1 MVGKICATV
10 SLAGLLLIP
19 FRTAA
24 AELSAFDQFSDAF
37 GTGLFQGVQIGDE
50 LNAESGSSTGDIQ
63 GVNVIAGDYGMKAVQ
78 VAIVTTNVSLS
89 LSRGED
95 VIQGIN
101 IYQGSADAI
110 TQIAV
115 IDGSVLMTSDG
126 SKGSIQGINVI
137 TDNL

>member
-10 SLAGLLLIP
+10 SLAGLLLNP
-19 FRTAA
+19 FRTVAA
-24 AELSAFDQFSDAF
+24 DLSAFDQFSDAF

-50 LNAESGSSTGDIQ
+50 FNAVSESSTGDVQ
-63 GVNVIAGDYGMKAVQ
+63 GVNVISGDYGMGATQ
-78 VAIVTTNVSLS
+78 VAIVTANVSLS